1 MKTVRAELAHPP
13 PPDASGVGEVP
24 EVGERRSACRSA
36 AKDLYMHM
44 RAGMTESPSTNPPPT
59 SADGTAG
66 ASSPPSV
73 LPDVQVN
80 NKEAGVSAD
89 AQDSMD
95 ETVLVHN
102 AGSAVQS
109 TVAPTPSP
117 QTGSVFGPSL
127 GVQPIVTEPAPPSKS
142 ALPTSPLQ
150 LSASNGLSVFAGV
163 GKPLT
168 QADVNTGRGLV
179 ANGSANGL
187 ANVSANGLVNG
198 SIGGTANGST
208 GGAANGTTDGSA
220 EAGGGA
226 PAEAVERAAVEARP
240 PTHPAPAPATAPAPA
255 PSAANSPRALPSTR
269 STGLLLPR
277 RSESSS
283 GRQGQ
288 PLSPPRRSASQRA
301 LLSPRQPISQRAPSS
316 PRPQAQPSQS
326 VGGDQ
331 PAAEAPVRP
340 APPPHCEGKRARD
353 PLAPQV
359 IGGSVYD
366 AITGDSEMH
375 RYDKL
380 REATRG
386 VLRDN
391 SRPTPPQAQRRSISF
406 GANKTWILPPPS
418 PESSPERS
426 PYRTGPEDDDDA
438 DNGDA
443 VSGGLAV
450 KVRDHDASAERSHFV
465 VRQTPRVAPD
475 SQAVDALLAVTL
487 QRVFHFLDDNPD
499 FPENATPT
507 ELGNLV
513 RDISGSIDMNQLQ
526 HVSV

>member
-1 MKTVRAELAHPP
+1 MKTVRAELAYPP

-44 RAGMTESPSTNPPPT
+44 RAGMTESPSTNPSPT
-59 SADGTAG
+59 SADGTAD

-73 LPDVQVN
+73 LPDVQAN
-80 NKEAGVSAD
+80 DKEKGVSAD

-102 AGSAVQS
+102 AGSAIKS

-117 QTGSVFGPSL
+117 QMGSVFGPSL
-127 GVQPIVTEPAPPSKS
+127 GVQPMVTEPAPSPKL

-150 LSASNGLSVFAGV
+150 LSASKGLSVFAGADE
-163 GKPLT
+163 PLT
-168 QADVNTGRGLV
+168 QADGSTGLGPV
-179 ANGSANGL
+179 ANGSADGP
-187 ANVSANGLVNG
+187 ANGSVNG
-198 SIGGTANGST
+198 SVNDSTGVTATGTA
-208 GGAANGTTDGSA
+208 DGSA
-220 EAGGGA
+220 KDGGGA
-226 PAEAVERAAVEARP
+226 PAEAVVGGVVDAEP
-240 PTHPAPAPATAPAPA
+240 PTQPAPAPAAKPSPAPTAP
-255 PSAANSPRALPSTR
+255 NSPRVSPSTR

-277 RSESSS
+277 RSEPSS
-283 GRQGQ
+283 GRLGQ
-288 PLSPPRRSASQRA
+288 SLSPPRRTASPRA
-301 LLSPRQPISQRAPSS
+301 LLSPRQPISHQALSS
-316 PRPQAQPSQS
+316 PRPQAQLSQS

-331 PAAEAPVRP
+331 SAAEAPVRP
-340 APPPHCEGKRARD
+340 APPPHYDGKRARD
-353 PLAPQV
+353 PLALQV

-375 RYDKL
+375 EYDKL

-386 VLRDN
+386 ILRDN
-391 SRPTPPQAQRRSISF
+391 SHPAPPQAQRRSICF
-406 GANKTWILPPPS
+406 GANKTWILQPPS

-426 PYRTGPEDDDDA
+426 PYRTVLEDDDDV

-450 KVRDHDASAERSHFV
+450 KVRDNDATAERSHFV

-475 SQAVDALLAVTL
+475 SPAVDALLAVTL
-487 QRVFHFLDDNPD
+487 QRVFDFLDANPD
-499 FPENATPT
+499 FPEHATSA

-513 RDISGSIDMNQLQ
+513 RDISGSIDLNQLQ
-526 HVSV
+526 QVSV